1 MLRPR
6 SQGLP
11 DFPRTALRKFEK
23 DGTSPK
29 SNKVLCHGVL
39 VGIPEVF
46 IVAGEGV
53 LGSTGAALSSQMAMQ
68 GHRRACGRRV
78 HSEEKR
84 GYIRVHSGT
93 FGYIR
98 VHSGTLRPFQT
109 FEKPPRKAVIPGIH
123 AILSGYIRRNHP
135 SLL

>member
-1 MLRPR
+1 M
-6 SQGLP
+6 
-11 DFPRTALRKFEK
+11 

-68 GHRRACGRRV
+68 GHRRACGRWV

-98 VHSGTLRPFQT
+98 VHSGTFGYTRPLSG
-109 FEKPPRKAVIPGIH
+109 PPRHPRKPTNLGIH
-123 AILSGYIRRNHP
+123 SVRSGYIRRMHP

>member
-1 MLRPR
+1 M
-6 SQGLP
+6 
-11 DFPRTALRKFEK
+11 

-39 VGIPEVF
+39 VGILEVF
-46 IVAGEGV
+46 NVAGEGV
-53 LGSTGAALSSQMAMQ
+53 FGSTGAALSSQMAMQ
-68 GHRRACGRRV
+68 GHRRACGRWV

-98 VHSGTLRPFQT
+98 ARCAPSRLSRNPAKTSDSWNPLYSPRVHSPQPPIPFIKLKKGELE
-109 FEKPPRKAVIPGIH
+109 FRCEPPFSHDI
-123 AILSGYIRRNHP
+123 AI
-135 SLL
+135 

>member
-1 MLRPR
+1 M
-6 SQGLP
+6 
-11 DFPRTALRKFEK
+11 

-39 VGIPEVF
+39 VGILEVF
-46 IVAGEGV
+46 NVADEGV

-68 GHRRACGRRV
+68 GHRRACGRWV
-78 HSEEKR
+78 HSE
-84 GYIRVHSGT
+84 GT

-98 VHSGTLRPFQT
+98 VHSGTFGHAAPLPDFRET
-109 FEKPPRKAVIPGIH
+109 PRKPAIPGIH
-123 AILSGYIRRNHP
+123 SILPGYIRRNHP